1 MTWRIS
7 LARVYASRAVVLLA
21 LPIVASVM
29 VYLGAALTVSLLDK
43 SSFGLAMLT
52 ITVLLYPHL
61 LMLTS
66 RRLLKHSAGPRH
78 TMLLYLSVGSFLSC

>member
-1 MTWRIS
+1 
-7 LARVYASRAVVLLA
+7 LA

-66 RRLLKHSAGPRH
+66 RHFLEHSAGAKH
-78 TMLLYLSVGSFLSC
+78 TLLLSLSVGFFLSC